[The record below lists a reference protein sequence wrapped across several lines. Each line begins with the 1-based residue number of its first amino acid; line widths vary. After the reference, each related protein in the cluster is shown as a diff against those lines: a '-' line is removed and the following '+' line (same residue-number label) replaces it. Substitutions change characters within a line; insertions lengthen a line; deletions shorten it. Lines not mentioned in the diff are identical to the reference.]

1 MTTPT
6 DPTQPAGYPSDTTFG
21 AGGPA
26 AHPSG
31 EATGGTQ
38 SGSLKDA
45 GRETA
50 STAKDEAKKVASTAG
65 DQVRQVTAETGA
77 QTRRLYDE
85 SIAEAR
91 YQTDSQM
98 TRLGGRLREIADE
111 VRQMAAGSEQQGVAS
126 QLAGDLAERGGRMAD
141 WLERHGPDEALAEVR
156 RYARRN
162 PVSFLAL
169 AAGAGLVA
177 GRFARALQQGDPD
190 REAAGRYGSGSQYA
204 YGSQAPYGETTST
217 GPAYTQGA
225 GTQGAYGSSGPYAAE
240 STSYDP
246 YANPTPG
253 PAAASR
259 RIEDTGQIWDDQR

>member
-6 DPTQPAGYPSDTTFG
+6 DPTQPSGYPTEATFG

-26 AHPSG
+26 ATPG
-31 EATGGTQ
+31 AEATGGTQ

-65 DQVRQVTAETGA
+65 DQVHQVTAETGA
-77 QTRRLYDE
+77 QARRVFDE
-85 SIAEAR
+85 SVAEVR

-98 TRLGGRLREIADE
+98 TRIGGRLREIADE
-111 VRQMAAGSEQQGVAS
+111 MRQMASGSEQQGVAS
-126 QLAGDLAERGGRMAD
+126 QFAGDLAERGGRMAD

-162 PVSFLAL
+162 PVSFLAI

-177 GRFARALQQGDPD
+177 GRFARALKQGEPD
-190 REAAGRYGSGSQYA
+190 RYSGQGQSA
-204 YGSQAPYGETTST
+204 YGSQAPFGER
-217 GPAYTQGA
+217 AYPQASGA
-225 GTQGAYGSSGPYAAE
+225 EGAYGRSGPYAAE
-240 STSYDP
+240 SVSYDP
-246 YANPTPG
+246 YADPTPG

>member
-6 DPTQPAGYPSDTTFG
+6 DPTQPTGYPSDTTFG
-21 AGGPA
+21 AGGPVA
-26 AHPSG
+26 TPG
-31 EATGGTQ
+31 DEATGGTQ

-50 STAKDEAKKVASTAG
+50 STAKGEARKVASTAG
-65 DQVRQVTAETGA
+65 DQVHQVTSETGA
-77 QTRRLYDE
+77 QARRLYDE
-85 SIAEAR
+85 SLAEAR

-98 TRLGGRLREIADE
+98 TRLGGRLREMADE
-111 VRQMAAGSEQQGVAS
+111 VRQMAASSEQHGVAS
-126 QLAGDLAERGGRMAD
+126 QLAGDLAVRGGRMAD
-141 WLERHGPDEALAEVR
+141 WLESHGPDEALAEVR

-190 REAAGRYGSGSQYA
+190 RQASGQYA
-204 YGSQAPYGETTST
+204 YGSQAPFGERAYPERTS
-217 GPAYTQGA
+217 A
-225 GTQGAYGSSGPYAAE
+225 QGAYAQPGSAEGAYGRSGPYAAE
-240 STSYDP
+240 TTSYDP